1 MSNTT
6 DSEEYQQFETSE
18 DTCVICLVTMT
29 DTSTRSLECGHVFH
43 TECLD
48 YWEVNSN
55 LCPCCRKD
63 MKQPLVALRDTLKVL
78 NEAVCTA
85 SKAALKLKTISN
97 NSQVGHLPMAET
109 AVKNIDEFQNNLAMI
124 APIIFPPHSLFGN
137 QSNGRASGYDDPVV
151 EVLRSVFRVQDPVV
165 QQHHRLTSAMR
176 NSHGWP
182 YGNPSV
188 NGGGTNGGPW
198 GFF

>member
-1 MSNTT
+1 MSNNT
-6 DSEEYQQFETSE
+6 DSEEYPQFETAE
-18 DTCVICLVTMT
+18 DTCVICLVSMA

-43 TECLD
+43 TECLN

-78 NEAVCTA
+78 NDAVCTA

-97 NSQVGHLPMAET
+97 NTQVGHLPMAET

-137 QSNGRASGYDDPVV
+137 NGPQTTGRSAYDDPVV
-151 EVLRSVFRVQDPVV
+151 EVLRSVFRIQDPVV
-165 QQHHRLTSAMR
+165 QQHQRLSSAMR
-176 NSHGWP
+176 NPPSTGWP
-182 YGNPSV
+182 YSNQ
-188 NGGGTNGGPW
+188 GGGGPW